1 MVIQKFQY
9 DFKVNVYKT
18 DDELYSIFVFSR
30 DRTDKSATTTFAKL
44 ELVSALT
51 KDKILNKLDDYMKS
65 KQVLHEI
72 SDSQAMFDG
81 LNTFPTCDCCP
92 RSISMFR
99 SKE

>member
-9 DFKVNVYKT
+9 EFKVNVYKT

-51 KDKILNKLDDYMKS
+51 KDKILNNME
-65 KQVLHEI
+65 Q
-72 SDSQAMFDG
+72 MFG
-81 LNTFPTCDCCP
+81 VFTGSVTV
-92 RSISMFR
+92 SVIKTSVT
-99 SKE
+99 